1 MRRRTYLGLAG
12 ASLLPIGVELSQS
25 GLNADN
31 FETRIPESIE
41 GRPLQ
46 QVTEGDGE
54 KYRIAIYESA
64 YNALQIQYFP
74 ENDPRIVLMLQSAHF
89 ETDTL
94 DEAVDVVG
102 KFVRKVDVEYLT
114 ENDGI
119 ACRHEF
125 SDGSYLTVGYAEWQ
139 KYEVDW
145 NGRTIN
151 FDGPSERNNF
161 VDNIVLNKI
170 L

>member
-12 ASLLPIGVELSQS
+12 ASLVPLGLELSRS
-25 GLNADN
+25 GLNAEN
-31 FETRIPESIE
+31 FETRIPEGIE
-41 GRPLQ
+41 GRSLQ
-46 QVTEGDGE
+46 QVMEGDGE
-54 KYRIAIYESA
+54 EYRIAIYESA

-74 ENDPRIVLMLQSAHF
+74 ENDPRMVLMLQSAHF
-89 ETDTL
+89 ETDSL

-102 KFVRKVDVEYLT
+102 RFVRKVDVEYLT
-114 ENDGI
+114 ENEGV

-145 NGRTIN
+145 NGRIID
-151 FDGPSERNNF
+151 FEGPSERNRF